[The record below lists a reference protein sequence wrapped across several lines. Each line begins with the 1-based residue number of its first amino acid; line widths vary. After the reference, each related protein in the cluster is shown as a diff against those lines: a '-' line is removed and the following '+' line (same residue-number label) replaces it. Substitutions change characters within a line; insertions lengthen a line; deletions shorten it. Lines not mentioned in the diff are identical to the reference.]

1 MPVARYIADLLHD
14 SISGASA
21 GRERLIP
28 IQRLNSVTSWSGR
41 VCPPLQKSRKPRHVE
56 RMRNSSCTCLWECFA
71 SLRMT
76 KYAI

>member
-41 VCPPLQKSRKPRHVE
+41 VCPPY
-56 RMRNSSCTCLWECFA
+56 RNHANPVMLSECETAPVLVYGNA
-71 SLRMT
+71 SLHSE
-76 KYAI
+76 